1 MIKRLVCG
9 LLLGAF
15 LWAACAPDAGSDVSG
30 GSDECAFE
38 PTCRSAGSEGGVFV
52 YPVLIAGYAGESQV
66 FCRCYDPIA
75 SEWEEGSAPDWG
87 GHASLGLVAVSCG
100 ESTKELRSLPESLVA
115 DASHQELWLMD
126 SLPDAVEGDV
136 VFTMRHL
143 MSQVGVR
150 IQLADERLAE
160 IMPEDVTLYAC
171 TQAVVDYG
179 QKQLVP
185 SATPEAVS
193 LGTFRENADFSGMWE
208 GCSLLTVIPQT
219 FRAGETCLTFRVD
232 GNSYT
237 FLPDKDI
244 TLTPGRITY
253 LNLGVAYDRIT
264 ISIAEDGIS
273 VNGWGSGGDISG
285 GEAG

>member
-1 MIKRLVCG
+1 MVCG

-15 LWAACAPDAGSDVSG
+15 LGVACTPDAGTDVSHG
-30 GSDECAFE
+30 GDDCAFE
-38 PTCRSAGSEGGVFV
+38 PTCRSAGSEGGAFA

-66 FCRCYDPIA
+66 FCQCYDPVSSGWA
-75 SEWEEGSAPDWG
+75 GGSAPDWG

-100 ESTKELRSLPESLVA
+100 EATKDLTSLPEYLVA

-126 SLPDAVEGDV
+126 YQAGATRENA

-150 IQLADERLAE
+150 ILLADDRLAA
-160 IMPEDVTLYAC
+160 IMPEDVTLHVSC
-171 TQAVVDYG
+171 TQAAVDYS
-179 QKQLVP
+179 QKQLLP
-185 SATPEAVS
+185 LPTPEAVS
-193 LGTFRENADFSGMWE
+193 LGTFRESGNFSGLWE
-208 GCSLLTVIPQT
+208 SSSLLTVIPQT
-219 FRAGETCLTFRVD
+219 FRAGETCLTFQVA

-253 LNLGVAYDRIT
+253 LNLGVAYDHIT

-285 GEAG
+285 GDAG